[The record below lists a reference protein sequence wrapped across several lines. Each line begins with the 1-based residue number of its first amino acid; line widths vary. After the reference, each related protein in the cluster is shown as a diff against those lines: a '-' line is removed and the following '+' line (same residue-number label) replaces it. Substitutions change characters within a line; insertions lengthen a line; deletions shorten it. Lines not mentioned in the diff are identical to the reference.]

1 MSDFVS
7 YSRIEN
13 ELAPGLRNSLNH
25 AESVEDVKKFFDY
38 TAREL
43 LDRALGDDAS
53 LQYGDVAL
61 AGDGEGFA
69 VSERLRGDGAFA
81 RAARV
86 SDLNAILGRFA
97 LAAQHRLRHLAG
109 HPERTNAKIRGH

>member
-25 AESVEDVKKFFDY
+25 AESVGDVKNFFNY
-38 TAREL
+38 TVREL
-43 LDRALGDDAS
+43 LERTLGDDMV
-53 LQYGDVAL
+53 LEYEDITL
-61 AGDGEGFA
+61 AGDGEGFT
-69 VSERLRGDGAFA
+69 VSERLRSNSAFA
-81 RAARV
+81 NVAQS

-97 LAAQHRLRHLAG
+97 LSAQHRLRHLEG
-109 HPERTNAKIRGH
+109 HPERTNAKIRG